1 MENMLANESGSNL
14 QAEPHSKKL
23 KLTSAEQKFESLMS
37 DKSIMQKQKKPKTKA
52 ITEKKSRKHK
62 KSNAMSIDT
71 PEETMIEEKS
81 QPVSNKSSRPKKSR
95 AKAIEENEEVN
106 EDQNSKQSDAKKMI
120 EMLRVNPKI
129 RDVEI
134 NIREKQL
141 SDAIQRRK
149 ELEDRLKLADDDVS
163 KYIIARA

>member
-1 MENMLANESGSNL
+1 
-14 QAEPHSKKL
+14 
-23 KLTSAEQKFESLMS
+23 
-37 DKSIMQKQKKPKTKA
+37 
-52 ITEKKSRKHK
+52 
-62 KSNAMSIDT
+62 
-71 PEETMIEEKS
+71 
-81 QPVSNKSSRPKKSR
+81 
-95 AKAIEENEEVN
+95 
-106 EDQNSKQSDAKKMI
+106 MI

-149 ELEDRLKLADDDVS
+149 ELEDRLKLADDDLS